1 MEQHEAAGQYLMAA
15 HVDEAG
21 QRPAA
26 AGMRMH
32 LNLKTR
38 ERARARRARVHSRV
52 GLKQGRGLVSLLQ
65 EF

>member
-38 ERARARRARVHSRV
+38 ERRSRAARASTVA
-52 GLKQGRGLVSLLQ
+52 
-65 EF
+65 